1 MRNIDE
7 LKEIFATIFEEKME
21 NINDEFSPETTDK
34 WDSVNQMSLVTA
46 MENKFD
52 ILIDIDDIY
61 EMTSFATVVEVLKK
75 YGVEFK

>member
-1 MRNIDE
+1 
-7 LKEIFATIFEEKME
+7 
-21 NINDEFSPETTDK
+21 
-34 WDSVNQMSLVTA
+34 MSLVTA